1 MAAGRDSEFSSPFDA
16 MLDQNRQ
23 RLDRLYRGPAGDDDR
38 YSPATTAGS
47 SAPVASPSA
56 RGRPAPTAA
65 RPPRARSDPARSL
78 DERFGDRW
86 RHEVVE
92 QRRDGDDMVVRCRL
106 TVAGQGVDLTRS
118 GRARIDPT
126 SARHEIIGSADGVP
140 FSFRSDDASGAGGAE
155 QDAVA
160 RAVED
165 ALAKCV
171 DAI

>member
-1 MAAGRDSEFSSPFDA
+1 MADGRDSEFSSPFDA
-16 MLDQNRQ
+16 MLEHDRK

-38 YSPATTAGS
+38 
-47 SAPVASPSA
+47 
-56 RGRPAPTAA
+56 RPAPSESPAA
-65 RPPRARSDPARSL
+65 VPPPGRAAPAASRSGRISSDPKRIL
-78 DERFGDRW
+78 DERFADRW

-106 TVAGQGVDLTRS
+106 MVASRGIDRTRS
-118 GRARIDPT
+118 GRAPIDST
-126 SARHEIIGSADGVP
+126 NVRHETIGSADGVP
-140 FSFRSDDASGAGGAE
+140 FSFRTDDVSGGGGAE